1 MRFAVGFVAGF
12 TVRLRYFSILVF
24 ASILSGVLSFAAAQD
39 YPKLAPFQ
47 AIEWLGGAEQPPTVT
62 LDGETYELLEIDTLS
77 VENIVAF
84 SRGAYGD
91 DWDKRIAEDLV
102 QVLSEMDAPPRDTVT
117 LLVRVPGEDEVREL
131 SDVAMTE
138 ANRRAVW
145 LMRHPEA
152 LARDTSREDMPRD
165 TSPEGML
172 EDLDLFQEA
181 LETQFAYLHTNDYD
195 YGSNLDAL
203 REEVRAGISVEEF
216 GLGLERVIAGFID
229 GHAGVRGQGLPEDLK
244 GYAPFHLNWAG
255 ERAVAVKLNRTD
267 FLDASHPYLMAIDG
281 VPLERWLGA
290 ASRYVANGSP
300 QYVRRQALQRLRDIQ
315 FFRHELRL
323 PLEPTLNLTLEDDAG
338 KTTEQQVE
346 VLDDLPYTPDA
357 FRSQSRIVEG
367 DIGYLRLESMDD
379 DAVKEIHSWMPRFAD
394 TRGLIVDVRGNG
406 GGSRDALINLFPHLM
421 RAESAVVNVAKY
433 RLAPEFDEDH
443 LEAREMYRATH
454 PGWTDAERRVVRA
467 FAASFEPE
475 WSPPEED
482 FSAWHYLL
490 ISRGN
495 AEPYTAPVVVLLD
508 AGGFSAT
515 DIFLGALAALPNVT
529 LLGEASSGGSARSR
543 RMELPNTGLEVS
555 LASMA
560 SFRPDGRLYDGRGI
574 KPDVE
579 VQPSPSFFL
588 QGGEDVVLERA
599 VEMLSSTMR

>member
-1 MRFAVGFVAGF
+1 
-12 TVRLRYFSILVF
+12 
-24 ASILSGVLSFAAAQD
+24 
-39 YPKLAPFQ
+39 
-47 AIEWLGGAEQPPTVT
+47 
-62 LDGETYELLEIDTLS
+62 
-77 VENIVAF
+77 
-84 SRGAYGD
+84 
-91 DWDKRIAEDLV
+91 
-102 QVLSEMDAPPRDTVT
+102 
-117 LLVRVPGEDEVREL
+117 
-131 SDVAMTE
+131 
-138 ANRRAVW
+138 
-145 LMRHPEA
+145 
-152 LARDTSREDMPRD
+152 
-165 TSPEGML
+165 ML

-181 LETQFAYLHTNDYD
+181 LETQFAYLHANEYD
-195 YGSNLDAL
+195 YQGNLDAL
-203 REEVRAGISVEEF
+203 REEVRAGMSVEAF

-229 GHAGVRGQGLPEDLK
+229 GHARVSDLRLPENLE

-255 ERAVAVKLNRTD
+255 ERAAAVKLNRTD
-267 FLDASHPYLMAIDG
+267 FLDASHPYLVAIDG

-323 PLEPTLNLTLEDDAG
+323 PLEPTLTLTLEDEAG

-346 VLDDLPYTPDA
+346 ILEDLPYTPDA

-406 GGSRDALINLFPHLM
+406 GGSRNALIKLFPHLM

-515 DIFLGALAALPNVT
+515 DIFLGAMATSPNVT

-543 RMELPNTGLEVS
+543 RVELPNTNLEVS

-574 KPDVE
+574 EPDIE

-588 QGGEDVVLERA
+588 QGGEDVVLGRA